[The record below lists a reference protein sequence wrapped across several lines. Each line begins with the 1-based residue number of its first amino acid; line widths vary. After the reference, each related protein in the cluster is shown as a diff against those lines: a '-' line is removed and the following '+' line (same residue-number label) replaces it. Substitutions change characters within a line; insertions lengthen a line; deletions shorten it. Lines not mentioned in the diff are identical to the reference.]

1 MGTTAS
7 LAYFLPELALSVA
20 ILTAIFVD
28 LALTG
33 RAGQRASEWPGNL
46 ALAGAGVALVLTL
59 GLRPLGVR
67 GLLDDPT
74 PAWLFNRMI
83 VLDAFSVFFKAL
95 LGLALLAAV
104 WMSLSSREIRG
115 QPNEGEYYA
124 LLLSSGLAM
133 FLMAS
138 AGTLLMAYL
147 SLEFASLT
155 SYVLTGFLRHNRP
168 SRGAALKY
176 LLYGGVASG
185 AMIYGL
191 RRGFGLTGAM
201 DHARI
206 APRGAAPDP

>member
-1 MGTTAS
+1 MGTSES
-7 LAYFLPELALSVA
+7 LAYFLPELALG
-20 ILTAIFVD
+20 TAVLAVIFAD

-33 RAGQRASEWPGNL
+33 RAGRRASEWPGNL
-46 ALAGAGVALVLTL
+46 ALVGAGAALVLTL

-74 PAWLFNRMI
+74 QAWLFNRMI
-83 VLDAFSVFFKAL
+83 VLDAFSVFFKVL

-168 SRGAALKY
+168 SGEAALKY
-176 LLYGGVASG
+176 LIYGRGAPGGVLSG
-185 AMIYGL
+185 MGWGVGL
-191 RRGFGLTGAM
+191 AGAGEHAGL
-201 DHARI
+201 
-206 APRGAAPDP
+206 